1 MSKESKAAVDAKA
14 DASPGDAVIAAL
26 AGKYMTFRLDREVYG
41 LPILKVRELIGM
53 QEITR
58 VPGAPAFSRG
68 VINLR
73 GKVVPVIDLRLKFGL
88 AGEAP
93 TLNVV
98 IIVLQIAG
106 PSGAL
111 TMGVVVDEVLEVREI
126 GAAQIEPPPSF
137 GSRSAETDFI
147 LGVGK
152 SERSVVFL
160 LDVDRVLTTNEITR
174 LTLDGQ
180 APDSGSEAA

>member
-1 MSKESKAAVDAKA
+1 MSKHQMSEAEARVGNATM
-14 DASPGDAVIAAL
+14 AAL

-58 VPGAPAFSRG
+58 VPGAPSFSRG

-73 GKVVPVIDLRLKFGL
+73 GKVVPVIDLRVKFGL
-88 AGEAP
+88 PGEAP
-93 TLNVV
+93 TRNVV
-98 IIVLQIAG
+98 IVVLQLAG

-111 TMGVVVDEVLEVREI
+111 RMGVLVDEVLEVREI
-126 GAAQIEPPPSF
+126 GASQIEPPPSF
-137 GSRSAETDFI
+137 GARGSEADFI

-152 SERSVVFL
+152 AERSVVFL

-180 APDSGSEAA
+180 APDSNSEAA